1 MARTDRV
8 NEATIVCNAPDYQ
21 AEGAR
26 HLNLLGKEKMN
37 IRPQVNLYRQFFS
50 NPSDRI
56 IDFIEIATF
65 VYVADQCVVRCQDR
79 VDPEGY
85 LWHRRMNMVI
95 AVRDLDFW
103 SSPQTVQVLEELLRF
118 LSDDCFKFTF
128 IKSKLE
134 DERQQ
139 YLIFDDNMCAPR
151 KIERV
156 MLFSGGL
163 DSLGGAVQSLLE
175 DKVQTVLVRH
185 KSSSKHKERYE
196 FLEKELKRRSEDRG
210 LFFPVKTGKDKEL
223 SHEYTQRCRSLLYF
237 ALGATISHLLGL
249 SEVLFFENGPVS
261 INLPMNPQV
270 IGGKATRTTHPKTL
284 FYFQKLFR
292 LISGN
297 DSFSV
302 RNPFINKTKSDIV
315 RYIIERGC
323 GDLIVKSMSCAHSW
337 QQTKLQTHCGVCSQ
351 CIDRR
356 VAIIAADA
364 EEYDN
369 VEDYAIDF
377 FNEPV
382 DKKTDV
388 FEMTNKNLLTS
399 YFLRG
404 KQISED
410 LRKYEDFEIEFPA
423 IFEALPYMGKDETD
437 AALDIHRLYL
447 RLAQD
452 ICKVEDKAT
461 RPDFIRK
468 AISLKE
474 HSDNTLTN
482 ILIRGGTEEVVTV
495 VSKVEEELPDNV
507 FRNEGGAWRIRYK
520 GGPLQIVLPSKGCV
534 FLAKLLEQPNHRFDI
549 EELDPP
555 PPVDKDDPRIS
566 EVIRDYKEKKLSKI
580 PALDERAKVEIR
592 AYRREQLARLEE
604 AKANFDKA
612 EEDAAQEELDAITD
626 YVNGSLQLN
635 GKPRNLDNSQR
646 RSSQAFARDVRTVIK
661 GIKAFNPALA
671 KHLEDSLEL
680 GEHPI
685 YAPSENMTWLVV
697 FN

>member
-284 FYFQKLFR
+284 FYFQELFR

-297 DSFSV
+297 DSFIV

-369 VEDYAIDF
+369 IEDYAIDF

-382 DKKTDV
+382 DKNTDV

-404 KQISED
+404 KQISDD

-482 ILIRGGTEEVVTV
+482 ILIRGGTEEVITV

-520 GGPLQIVLPSKGCV
+520 GGPLKIVLPSKGCV
-534 FLAKLLEQPNHRFDI
+534 FLAKLLEQPNHRFDV

-555 PPVDKDDPRIS
+555 PPMEKPDVDVEELLNNFNSGLDTYMPT
-566 EVIRDYKEKKLSKI
+566 
-580 PALDERAKVEIR
+580 LDEKAISAFR
-592 AYRREQLARLEE
+592 AYRKEQQKRLDE
-604 AKANFDKA
+604 AKACFDK
-612 EEDAAQEELDAITD
+612 EEEEKAQGQLDAISEYLND
-626 YVNGSLQLN
+626 NLKKN
-635 GKPRNLDNSQR
+635 GKARNMNKAAR
-646 RSSQAFARDVRTVIK
+646 RAAQALARDVNTVIK

-671 KHLEDSLEL
+671 KHLENSLEL